1 MIKSYSKINLFLK
14 VLKRNKKK
22 LHNIQS
28 YIMLLDLYDEIN
40 IKNGKKDKIKFIG
53 QFKQNISKSTNSI
66 SQSLSL
72 LRKHNLIKKEKRYE
86 ITIRKKIPVF
96 GGLGGG
102 TSNAAFLVKY
112 FLKKKIS
119 IKLLAIFEKKIG
131 SDFRIFFLNQSY
143 QKSLKNIKKLKKNYL
158 LYFILLYPNIKC
170 STKKIYSKVKKF
182 SLPLKRDPSNIQS
195 KDRFIYFIKNEC
207 NDLQKIVVQKHIK
220 ISFFLDL
227 IKEQKNCLFS
237 RMTGSGSVCFGV
249 FPDKKSASQG
259 LRAIKKKLPN
269 YWSVLTKSI

>member
-1 MIKSYSKINLFLK
+1 
-14 VLKRNKKK
+14 
-22 LHNIQS
+22 
-28 YIMLLDLYDEIN
+28 MLLDLYDEIN

-72 LRKHNLIKKEKRYE
+72 LRKHNLIKKEKKYE

-131 SDFRIFFLNQSY
+131 SDFRIFF
-143 QKSLKNIKKLKKNYL
+143 
-158 LYFILLYPNIKC
+158 
-170 STKKIYSKVKKF
+170 
-182 SLPLKRDPSNIQS
+182 
-195 KDRFIYFIKNEC
+195 
-207 NDLQKIVVQKHIK
+207 
-220 ISFFLDL
+220 
-227 IKEQKNCLFS
+227 
-237 RMTGSGSVCFGV
+237 
-249 FPDKKSASQG
+249 
-259 LRAIKKKLPN
+259 
-269 YWSVLTKSI
+269 